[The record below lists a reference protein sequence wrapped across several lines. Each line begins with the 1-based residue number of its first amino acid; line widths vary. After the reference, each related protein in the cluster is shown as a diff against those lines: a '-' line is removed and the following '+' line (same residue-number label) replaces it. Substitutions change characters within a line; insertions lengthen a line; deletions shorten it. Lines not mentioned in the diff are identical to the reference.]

1 MKINTKF
8 DLGQKVY
15 YVAYHR
21 IKSGQIDRIDI
32 NVLNPKNNS
41 SNIIIQYTLPEMTL
55 KESTVYAS
63 KADLVAK
70 LLSED

>member
-8 DLGQKVY
+8 DVGQKVY
-15 YVAYHR
+15 YIAYAR
-21 IKSGQIDRIDI
+21 IKSAQISRIDI

-41 SNIIIQYTLPEMTL
+41 SNIIIQYTLPERTL
-55 KESTVYAS
+55 KESIVYAS
-63 KADLVAK
+63 KADLVAN